1 MHCSK
6 RGALSKLTKAR
17 KKASNVA
24 SNSDVPA
31 PFMVDRI
38 YTAAF
43 SSPQELLVE
52 FEKVYLLGQ
61 SQRQIFNRA
70 VEYAIGCQHISAVEN
85 LFKLDVSRVRH
96 LSDKDIDVNAIEPN
110 VLGSVIQG
118 ERADVDALRLLLDL
132 GLDVRKTFGS
142 QGDAL
147 MLAVRIGRWELVER
161 ILDQRGSFDVDEVKV
176 SQIYHFP
183 RCVGTAGE
191 SAYSSPFKTQYHK
204 YDRKFTL
211 LSVASDRIRVA
222 DELHHYGAH
231 DAEEI
236 PIWADQKRVILEL
249 LNRGASIRGTCL
261 LPNLAADPQRKEQT
275 VAFARMLIEEYG
287 AEVQERYERDSVMH
301 RRWGREP
308 ISTALYEAVR
318 NNFPSMVE
326 LLLEKGADRTVKGHR
341 GMTLVEC
348 AWNNKHTAMVQ
359 LLRERGAPEGPKTKG
374 KDVSMLRSSTPSR
387 AAIPYR
393 NVRSDSSGDEMDP
406 EDRRMMM
413 YRAIRP

>member
-1 MHCSK
+1 
-6 RGALSKLTKAR
+6 
-17 KKASNVA
+17 
-24 SNSDVPA
+24 
-31 PFMVDRI
+31 MVDRI

-161 ILDQRGSFDVDEVKV
+161 ILDQRGSFDVDEVK
-176 SQIYHFP
+176 
-183 RCVGTAGE
+183 
-191 SAYSSPFKTQYHK
+191 YHK